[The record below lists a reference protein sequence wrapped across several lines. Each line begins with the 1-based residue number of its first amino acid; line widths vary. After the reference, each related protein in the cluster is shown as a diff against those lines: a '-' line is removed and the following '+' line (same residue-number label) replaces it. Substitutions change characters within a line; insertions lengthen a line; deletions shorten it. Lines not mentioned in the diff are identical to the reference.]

1 VSVTVITSHNAKG
14 QGVKTGVRE
23 RLSVPEA
30 AKALGISEGA
40 LRQRLHRGSID
51 SEKGE
56 DGRVYV
62 VITRDNNGDN
72 VHNTAEEVPG
82 PDEIT
87 ELLRQHN
94 EFLRRELEVWQEE
107 ARRKDHIIAALTERI
122 PELEP
127 ASESPE
133 SPVSAS
139 EESGKGNVPPE
150 QQEPSQPRSWVHRF
164 FFGPG

>member
-1 VSVTVITSHNAKG
+1 M
-14 QGVKTGVRE
+14 GVQE

-30 AKALGISEGA
+30 ANRLGISEGA
-40 LRQRLHRGSID
+40 LRQRLHRGSIE
-51 SEKGE
+51 SEKDE
-56 DGRVYV
+56 YGRVYV
-62 VITRDNNGDN
+62 VITRDNEDDN
-72 VHNTAEEVPG
+72 VHNTSEQGVS

-127 ASESPE
+127 ASEASE
-133 SPVSAS
+133 SPSSAS
-139 EESGKGNVPPE
+139 EEPYSTHAPPMPE
-150 QQEPSQPRSWVHRF
+150 TPVSDAQHKRSWWRA
-164 FFGPG
+164 FFGLE

>member
-1 VSVTVITSHNAKG
+1 M
-14 QGVKTGVRE
+14 GVRE

-40 LRQRLHRGSID
+40 LRQRLHRGSIE
-51 SEKGE
+51 SERGE

-62 VITRDNNGDN
+62 VITRDTEGDN
-72 VHNTAEEVPG
+72 AHTTAGEGPG

-127 ASESPE
+127 ASEFPE

-139 EESGKGNVPPE
+139 GEFGKGSPPE
-150 QQEPSQPRSWVHRF
+150 QEEAPQRRSWLRT
-164 FFGPG
+164 FFGLE

>member
-1 VSVTVITSHNAKG
+1 M
-14 QGVKTGVRE
+14 GVQE

-30 AKALGISEGA
+30 ANRLGISEGA
-40 LRQRLHRGSID
+40 LRQRVYRGSIE
-51 SEKGE
+51 SEKDE
-56 DGRVYV
+56 YGRLYV
-62 VITRDNNGDN
+62 VITRDNESDD
-72 VHNTAEEVPG
+72 VHNTIEQGAG

-127 ASESPE
+127 ASEAPE
-133 SPVSAS
+133 SPSSAS
-139 EESGKGNVPPE
+139 EEPYNTHAPPVPETPVSDA
-150 QQEPSQPRSWVHRF
+150 QHKRSWWRA
-164 FFGPG
+164 FFGLE

>member
-1 VSVTVITSHNAKG
+1 M
-14 QGVKTGVRE
+14 GVQE
-23 RLSVPEA
+23 RLSVRKA
-30 AKALGISEGA
+30 ANRLGISEGA
-40 LRQRLHRGSID
+40 LRQRLHRGSIE

-62 VITRDNNGDN
+62 VITRDDNGDN
-72 VHNTAEEVPG
+72 DHNTTEQGAG

-127 ASESPE
+127 ASESQE
-133 SPVSAS
+133 SHVSAS
-139 EESGKGNVPPE
+139 EESGKGSVPPE
-150 QQEPSQPRSWVHRF
+150 QEEPPQRRSWLRT
-164 FFGPG
+164 FFGLE

>member
-1 VSVTVITSHNAKG
+1 MVV
-14 QGVKTGVRE
+14 QE

-30 AKALGISEGA
+30 ANRLGISEGA
-40 LRQRLHRGSID
+40 LRQRLHRGSIE
-51 SEKGE
+51 SEKDE
-56 DGRVYV
+56 YGRVYV
-62 VITRDNNGDN
+62 VITRDNESDD
-72 VHNTAEEVPG
+72 VHNTTEQGAG

-127 ASESPE
+127 ASEPSE
-133 SPVSAS
+133 APVSHPEEAS
-139 EESGKGNVPPE
+139 KGGGGPDE
-150 QQEPSQPRSWVHRF
+150 AQRPSQPRSWWRA
-164 FFGPG
+164 FFGVE

>member
-1 VSVTVITSHNAKG
+1 M
-14 QGVKTGVRE
+14 GVQE

-30 AKALGISEGA
+30 ANRLGISEGA
-40 LRQRLHRGSID
+40 LRQRLYRGSIE
-51 SEKGE
+51 SEKDE
-56 DGRVYV
+56 YGRVYV
-62 VITRDNNGDN
+62 VITRDNESDD
-72 VHNTAEEVPG
+72 VHNTTEQGAG

-94 EFLRRELEVWQEE
+94 EFLQLELEVWQEE

-127 ASESPE
+127 ASEAPE

-139 EESGKGNVPPE
+139 EEPSSTHAPPTPE
-150 QQEPSQPRSWVHRF
+150 TPGSDAQHKRSWWRT
-164 FFGPG
+164 FFGLE

>member
-1 VSVTVITSHNAKG
+1 M
-14 QGVKTGVRE
+14 GVQE

-30 AKALGISEGA
+30 AKRLGISEGA
-40 LRQRLHRGSID
+40 LRQRLHRGSIE
-51 SEKGE
+51 SEKDE
-56 DGRVYV
+56 YGRVFV
-62 VITRDNNGDN
+62 VITRDNEGDN
-72 VHNTAEEVPG
+72 VHNTTEQGAG

-87 ELLRQHN
+87 ELLCQHN

-127 ASESPE
+127 ASEFPE

-139 EESGKGNVPPE
+139 GEFGKGSPPE
-150 QQEPSQPRSWVHRF
+150 QEEAPQRRSWLRTF
-164 FFGPG
+164 CGLE

>member
-1 VSVTVITSHNAKG
+1 M
-14 QGVKTGVRE
+14 GVQE

-30 AKALGISEGA
+30 ANRLGISEGA
-40 LRQRLHRGSID
+40 LRQRLHRGSIE

-62 VITRDNNGDN
+62 VISRDNEGDN
-72 VHNTAEEVPG
+72 AHNTAGDGPG

-127 ASESPE
+127 ASEAPE

-139 EESGKGNVPPE
+139 EEPSKGAARPE
-150 QQEPSQPRSWVHRF
+150 REEPFRERPSFWRR
-164 FFGPG
+164 

>member
-1 VSVTVITSHNAKG
+1 MVV
-14 QGVKTGVRE
+14 QE

-30 AKALGISEGA
+30 ANRLGISEGA
-40 LRQRLHRGSID
+40 LRQRLHRGSIE

-62 VITRDNNGDN
+62 VITRDDNGDN
-72 VHNTAEEVPG
+72 DHNTAG
-82 PDEIT
+82 GDSAPDEIT

-127 ASESPE
+127 ASES
-133 SPVSAS
+133 
-139 EESGKGNVPPE
+139 
-150 QQEPSQPRSWVHRF
+150 
-164 FFGPG
+164 

>member
-1 VSVTVITSHNAKG
+1 M
-14 QGVKTGVRE
+14 GVQK

-30 AKALGISEGA
+30 ANRLGISEGA
-40 LRQRLHRGSID
+40 LRQRLYRGSIE
-51 SEKGE
+51 SEKDE
-56 DGRVYV
+56 YGRVYV
-62 VITRDNNGDN
+62 VITRDNESDD
-72 VHNTAEEVPG
+72 VHNTTEQGAG

-94 EFLRRELEVWQEE
+94 EFLQLELEVWQEE

-127 ASESPE
+127 ASEFPE

-139 EESGKGNVPPE
+139 GEFGKGSPPE
-150 QQEPSQPRSWVHRF
+150 QEEAPQRRSWLRT
-164 FFGPG
+164 FFGLE

>member
-1 VSVTVITSHNAKG
+1 MSVTVITNHNAKG

-30 AKALGISEGA
+30 AKLLGISEGA
-40 LRQRLHRGSID
+40 LRQRLHRGSIE

-62 VITRDNNGDN
+62 VITRDNNDDN
-72 VHNTAEEVPG
+72 AHNTDGEDPA

-87 ELLRQHN
+87 EFLRQHN

-127 ASESPE
+127 ATEAPE
-133 SPVSAS
+133 SPVSS
-139 EESGKGNVPPE
+139 SGSTDKGAAPPE
-150 QQEPSQPRSWVHRF
+150 QEEPSQRRSWWRV
-164 FFGPG
+164 FFGLD

>member
-1 VSVTVITSHNAKG
+1 M
-14 QGVKTGVRE
+14 GVQE

-30 AKALGISEGA
+30 ANRLGISEGA
-40 LRQRLHRGSID
+40 LRQRLYRGSIE
-51 SEKGE
+51 SEKDE
-56 DGRVYV
+56 YGRVYV
-62 VITRDNNGDN
+62 VITRDNESGD
-72 VHNTAEEVPG
+72 VHNTTEQGAG

-127 ASESPE
+127 ASEASE
-133 SPVSAS
+133 SPSSTS
-139 EESGKGNVPPE
+139 EEPE
-150 QQEPSQPRSWVHRF
+150 EPYSTDAPSMPEKSIPDAQHKRSWWRA
-164 FFGPG
+164 FFGLE